1 MILQRRVRR
10 PKHRAGVWPASNSTA
25 RGCLL
30 TAVAG
35 LIALVSPACHQRNSD
50 VSDRAAEPPPR
61 VIVVAPVIN
70 LSGNAEI
77 DTLRF
82 TDILASEFL
91 SFPGLSV
98 VPVNMTLAALARAG
112 KAYVETG
119 DEAIELAREFSADAT
134 IVVGIT
140 EYDPYDPPVIGMV
153 MQWYAPAELSES
165 AGFDA
170 VAASRRSSPLMRVAD
185 QVAATDGPLIQVQRV
200 YNGSLDWVQ
209 DEVRRYAASRDG
221 AQSPFSWRKHLKS
234 QELFGRYSCWS
245 LIRTILEQEKL
256 YRFAQQVDET
266 ER

>member
-1 MILQRRVRR
+1 MH
-10 PKHRAGVWPASNSTA
+10 PAGMWPAFHAAT
-25 RGCLL
+25 RGRLL

-50 VSDRAAEPPPR
+50 VSDRAAELPPR

-70 LSGNAEI
+70 LSGNAEL

-82 TDILASEFL
+82 TDVLASEFL
-91 SFPGLSV
+91 SFSGLSV
-98 VPVNMTLAALARAG
+98 VPVNMTLAALARDG

-119 DEAIELAREFSADAT
+119 EQAVELAREFSADAT

-140 EYDPYDPPVIGMV
+140 EYDPYDPLVIGMV
-153 MQWYAPAELSES
+153 IQWYAPAELGAS
-165 AGFDA
+165 ADFDA

-185 QVAATDGPLIQVQRV
+185 QIMAADGPLIQVQRV

-221 AQSPFSWRKHLKS
+221 AQSPYSWRKHLKS

-245 LIRTILEQEKL
+245 LIRTILEQERL
-256 YRFAQQVDET
+256 YRFAQHVDET